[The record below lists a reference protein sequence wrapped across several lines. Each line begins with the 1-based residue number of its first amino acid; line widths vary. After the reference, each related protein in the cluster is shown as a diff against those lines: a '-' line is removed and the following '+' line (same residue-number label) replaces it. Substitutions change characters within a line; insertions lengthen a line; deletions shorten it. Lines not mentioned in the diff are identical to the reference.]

1 MGPIDFV
8 QRIIDFCKENHI
20 TAEIV
25 NEKAGITKA
34 HFYNVRNRKG
44 PQITMP
50 FLVRFCRGLREY
62 NAEEKILAG
71 VPLYSEY
78 ALSDQTDEHAL
89 IYDFDLAAYSYFS
102 YGRKI
107 LTNRKSSF
115 PHLISFLGFL
125 TSVYSF
131 IGDQN
136 YGYSYAGE
144 TYPYS
149 YNDFLEATAD
159 LEGKKSTENAALILP
174 VYNALFAAL
183 RNQEDNLSYNQP
195 RATIYQFFDSFYQ
208 NYAMYPEVITWTD
221 IADCVSWFRYNH
233 HLSNVQMDKEA
244 GVTQGLSGRFEYQQ
258 SKIYRCVD
266 VLTIGQLF
274 GEDYRFFA
282 LCYRATLTTLLL
294 ESMYDFSSEEKENK
308 VTAISLFIRM
318 MRCIQAINPSAAN
331 FVLSEL
337 RSFFNSNSTYSEE
350 YLSLVNKNKQFLYD
364 IVQESF
370 YKHKES
376 TI

>member
-1 MGPIDFV
+1 METIDFV

-25 NEKAGITKA
+25 NEKTGITKA

-44 PQITMP
+44 PQITVP
-50 FLVRFCRGLREY
+50 FLIRFCRGLQEY
-62 NAEEKILAG
+62 NAEGKILADI
-71 VPLYSEY
+71 PLYSETT
-78 ALSDQTDEHAL
+78 LSDKSDTHAT

-115 PHLISFLGFL
+115 PNLISFLGFL

-131 IGDQN
+131 INDQN
-136 YGYSYAGE
+136 YDYSHAGE
-144 TYPYS
+144 AYPLS
-149 YNDFLEATAD
+149 YNDFLDATSD
-159 LEGKKSTENAALILP
+159 LEGKKSAENAALILP
-174 VYNALFAAL
+174 VYNALFSAL

-195 RATIYQFFDSFYQ
+195 RASIYQFFHSFYQ

-221 IADCVSWFRYNH
+221 IADCVSWFRYRY
-233 HLSNVQMDKEA
+233 HLSNLQMDKEA

-266 VLTIGQLF
+266 VLALGQLF

-294 ESMYDFSSEEKENK
+294 ESMYDLSSEEKENK

-318 MRCIQAINPSAAN
+318 MRCIQAVNPSAAN
-331 FVLSEL
+331 YVLSEL
-337 RSFFNSNSTYSEE
+337 RTFFISNSAYSEE
-350 YLSLVNKNKQFLYD
+350 YLSLVNKSKQFLYD
-364 IVQESF
+364 IGPESF
-370 YKHKES
+370 Y
-376 TI
+376 

>member
-1 MGPIDFV
+1 METIDFV

-25 NEKAGITKA
+25 NEKTGITKA
-34 HFYNVRNRKG
+34 HFYNVKNRKG

-50 FLVRFCRGLREY
+50 FLVRFCRGLQEL
-62 NAEEKILAG
+62 NAEEYILAG
-71 VPLYSEY
+71 IPLYSGSE
-78 ALSDQTDEHAL
+78 LSDKPDMHTT

-115 PHLISFLGFL
+115 PNLISFLGFL

-131 IGDQN
+131 TTDLNYDYSRIGN
-136 YGYSYAGE
+136 
-144 TYPYS
+144 TYPLS
-149 YNDFLEATAD
+149 YKDFLDAAAD
-159 LEGKKSTENAALILP
+159 LEDKKSPESAALILP
-174 VYNALFAAL
+174 VFNALFSSL
-183 RNQEDNLSYNQP
+183 RNQDDSLSYNQP
-195 RATIYQFFDSFYQ
+195 KASIYQYFHSFYQ
-208 NYAMYPEVITWTD
+208 GYAIYPEVITWTD
-221 IADCVSWFRYNH
+221 IADCVSGLRNRH
-233 HLSNVQMDKEA
+233 HVSNVQLDKEA

-266 VLTIGQLF
+266 VLSIGRLF

-294 ESMYDFSSEEKENK
+294 ESMYDLSVEEKENK

-318 MRCIQAINPSAAN
+318 MRCIQAANPVTAEYI
-331 FVLSEL
+331 LSEL
-337 RSFFNSNSTYSEE
+337 RAFFKSGPEYLQD
-350 YLSLVNKNKQFLYD
+350 YLSLVNINKQFLYD
-364 IVQESF
+364 IGPDSF
-370 YKHKES
+370 YL
-376 TI
+376 

>member
-1 MGPIDFV
+1 METIDFV
-8 QRIIDFCKENHI
+8 QRIIDFSKENHI

-44 PQITMP
+44 PQITLP

-62 NAEEKILAG
+62 NAEENILAG
-71 VPLYSEY
+71 IPLYPKP
-78 ALSDQTDEHAL
+78 ALSDKSATHAT

-102 YGRKI
+102 YGRQI
-107 LTNRKSSF
+107 LINRKSSF
-115 PHLISFLGFL
+115 PNLISFLGFL

-131 IGDQN
+131 VSDQN
-136 YGYSYAGE
+136 YGYSRSGE
-144 TYPYS
+144 TYPLS
-149 YNDFLEATAD
+149 YNIFLESISD
-159 LEGKKSTENAALILP
+159 LEDKKSAENAALILP
-174 VYNALFAAL
+174 VYNALFSAL
-183 RNQEDNLSYNQP
+183 RNQDDNLSYTQP
-195 RATIYQFFDSFYQ
+195 RASIYQFFNSFYQ
-208 NYAMYPEVITWTD
+208 DYAMFPEVITWTD
-221 IADCVSWFRYNH
+221 IADCVSWFRYSH

-266 VLTIGQLF
+266 VLTIGQLL
-274 GEDYRFFA
+274 GDDYRFFA

-294 ESMYDFSSEEKENK
+294 ESMYDLSSEEKENK

-318 MRCIQAINPSAAN
+318 MRCIQSVNPSAAN
-331 FVLSEL
+331 YVLSEL
-337 RSFFNSNSTYSEE
+337 RTFFKSNSIYSEE
-350 YLSLVNKNKQFLYD
+350 YLSLVEKNKQFLYD
-364 IVQESF
+364 IEPESF
-370 YKHKES
+370 YKFRKS